1 VGTGAKTQ
9 GCTGNIGLL
18 RLIEANMKLL
28 TFSKAINATVLLI
41 ILVSLRKSF
50 VSLVNTFD
58 PPDRLANTLYHALV
72 VFLTIEAARLMTIA
86 FYRPQG
92 GVKKDNFTAGLS
104 QLARI
109 VYSLIFGVLVL
120 SMFSI
125 SLKETITTLSLLA
138 AALAL
143 ITKDYISNLINGMYM
158 TFARIVNIGDT
169 VKIADTKGKII
180 DITLS
185 NVHLLN
191 EDDDIVYIPNNNVF
205 QGHIINYTRRELKKS
220 SIDFELDIAQ
230 VEHLE
235 KLEKEIIYALRDL
248 QDLIQPESMVL
259 KVNSI
264 KHEYCSFKFQY
275 ILNDTL
281 NKEHDNKVKRQVIAF
296 VIRYSLQTRG
306 RH

>member
-1 VGTGAKTQ
+1 
-9 GCTGNIGLL
+9 
-18 RLIEANMKLL
+18 MKLL
-28 TFSKAINATVLLI
+28 TFSKGVNASVLLI

-50 VSLVNTFD
+50 VSLINTLD
-58 PPDRLANTLYHALV
+58 PPERFATTLYQALV

-92 GVKKDNFTAGLS
+92 GVKKDNFTTGLS
-104 QLARI
+104 QMARI
-109 VYSLIFGVLVL
+109 VYGLLFGVLVL

-125 SLKETITTLSLLA
+125 SMKEAITTLSLLA
-138 AALAL
+138 AALVL

-205 QGHIINYTRRELKKS
+205 TSQIINYTRKELKKS

-230 VEHLE
+230 IDQLE
-235 KLEKEIIYALRDL
+235 KIEKEIIFALNDL
-248 QDLIQPESMVL
+248 HELIQPGSMIL

-296 VIRYSLQTRG
+296 VMRYSLQTRN
-306 RH
+306 RR

>member
-1 VGTGAKTQ
+1 
-9 GCTGNIGLL
+9 
-18 RLIEANMKLL
+18 MKLIP
-28 TFSKAINATVLLI
+28 FSKGVNASVLLI

-50 VSLVNTFD
+50 MALVNQFE
-58 PPDRLANTLYHALV
+58 PPDRFAGTLYHALV

-104 QLARI
+104 QIARI
-109 VYSLIFGVLVL
+109 VYALILGVLVL
-120 SMFSI
+120 SLFNI
-125 SLKETITTLSLLA
+125 SMKEAITTLSLLA
-138 AALAL
+138 AALVL

-158 TFARIVNIGDT
+158 TLARIVNIGDT
-169 VKIADTKGKII
+169 VKIAETKGKII

-205 QGHIINYTRRELKKS
+205 SSQIINYTRRELKKS

-230 VEHLE
+230 LDQLE
-235 KLEKEIIYALRDL
+235 RLEKEIIYSLRDL
-248 QDLIQPESMVL
+248 EELIQPGSMVL

-264 KHEYCSFKFQY
+264 KHEFCSFKFQY

-281 NKEHDNKVKRQVIAF
+281 NKEHDSKVKRQIISF
-296 VIRYSLQTRG
+296 IMRHSMQTRV
-306 RH
+306 RR

>member
-1 VGTGAKTQ
+1 
-9 GCTGNIGLL
+9 
-18 RLIEANMKLL
+18 MKLL
-28 TFSKAINATVLLI
+28 TFSKAVNASVLLI

-58 PPDRLANTLYHALV
+58 PPERYANTLYHALV
-72 VFLTIEAARLMTIA
+72 VFLAIEAARLLTIA
-86 FYRPQG
+86 FYKPQG

-104 QLARI
+104 QIARI

-120 SMFSI
+120 SLFSI
-125 SLKETITTLSLLA
+125 SMKETITTLSLLA

-169 VKIADTKGKII
+169 VKISFTKGVII

-205 QGHIINYTRRELKKS
+205 QNEIINYTRRELKKS
-220 SIDFELDIAQ
+220 SIDFELDISQ
-230 VEHLE
+230 IEQLE
-235 KLEKEIIYALRDL
+235 KLEQEIIYSLRDL
-248 QDLIQPESMVL
+248 QDIIQPKSMVL

-275 ILNDTL
+275 ILTDTL
-281 NKEHDNKVKRQVIAF
+281 NKEDDNKVKRQVIAF
-296 VIRYSLQTRG
+296 VMSYSLQTRG
-306 RH
+306 RR

>member
-1 VGTGAKTQ
+1 
-9 GCTGNIGLL
+9 
-18 RLIEANMKLL
+18 MKLL
-28 TFSKAINATVLLI
+28 TFSKGVNASVLLI

-50 VSLVNTFD
+50 IALINTFE
-58 PPDRLANTLYHALV
+58 PPERFASTFYHALV

-92 GVKKDNFTAGLS
+92 GVKKDNFTTGLS
-104 QLARI
+104 QIARI
-109 VYSLIFGVLVL
+109 VYGLIFGILVL

-125 SLKETITTLSLLA
+125 SMKETITTLSLLA

-158 TFARIVNIGDT
+158 TLARIVNIGDT
-169 VKIADTKGKII
+169 VMITETKGKII

-205 QGHIINYTRRELKKS
+205 SSQIINYTRRELKKS

-230 VEHLE
+230 IDHLE
-235 KLEKEIIYALRDL
+235 KIEKEIIFALNDL
-248 QDLIQPESMVL
+248 QDLIQPGSMVL

-296 VIRYSLQTRG
+296 VMRYSLQTRT
-306 RH
+306 RR

>member
-1 VGTGAKTQ
+1 
-9 GCTGNIGLL
+9 
-18 RLIEANMKLL
+18 MKLL
-28 TFSKAINATVLLI
+28 TFSKAVNASVLLI

-58 PPDRLANTLYHALV
+58 PPDRFANTLYHALV

-125 SLKETITTLSLLA
+125 SLKETSTTLSLLA

-230 VEHLE
+230 IEHLE

-248 QDLIQPESMVL
+248 QDLIQSESMVL

-264 KHEYCSFKFQY
+264 KHQFCSFKFQY

-296 VIRYSLQTRG
+296 VMRYSLQTRG
-306 RH
+306 RR

>member
-1 VGTGAKTQ
+1 
-9 GCTGNIGLL
+9 
-18 RLIEANMKLL
+18 MKLL
-28 TFSKAINATVLLI
+28 TFSKGVNASVLLI

-50 VSLVNTFD
+50 ISLINTFE
-58 PPDRLANTLYHALV
+58 PPDRFAVTLYHALV

-92 GVKKDNFTAGLS
+92 GVKKDNFTTGLS
-104 QLARI
+104 QMARI
-109 VYSLIFGVLVL
+109 VYGLLFGVLVL

-125 SLKETITTLSLLA
+125 SMKEAITTLSLVA
-138 AALAL
+138 AALVL

-158 TFARIVNIGDT
+158 TFARIVNIGDM

-205 QGHIINYTRRELKKS
+205 TSQIINYTRRELKKS

-230 VEHLE
+230 IDQLE
-235 KLEKEIIYALRDL
+235 KIEKEIIFALNDL
-248 QDLIQPESMVL
+248 HELIQPGSMIL

-296 VIRYSLQTRG
+296 VMRYSLQTRN
-306 RH
+306 RR

>member
-1 VGTGAKTQ
+1 
-9 GCTGNIGLL
+9 
-18 RLIEANMKLL
+18 MKLL
-28 TFSKAINATVLLI
+28 TFSKAVNASVLLI

-58 PPDRLANTLYHALV
+58 PPDRFANTLYHALV

-104 QLARI
+104 QIARI

-125 SLKETITTLSLLA
+125 SMKEAITTLSLLA
-138 AALAL
+138 AALVL

-230 VEHLE
+230 IEHLE
-235 KLEKEIIYALRDL
+235 KLEREIIYALRDL
-248 QDLIQPESMVL
+248 QDLIQAESMVL

-296 VIRYSLQTRG
+296 VMRYSLQTRG
-306 RH
+306 RR